1 MSSNGFEVVSE
12 NRIFGGLQ
20 GVYAHTSEATG
31 TRMEFSVFLPP
42 DANERPVPVLYWLSG
57 LTCTWENFT
66 TKAGVQRYACEHGVA
81 VVAPDTSPRGLDL
94 PGEHDAYDLGSG
106 AGFYVDATQDPW
118 AENYRMYSYVT
129 EELPGA
135 VEARFELDGDRRGV
149 LGHSMGGHGALV
161 VALRNPERYR
171 SVSAFAP
178 IVAPSSVPWGE
189 KAFGAYLGDDRENW
203 KAYDACEL
211 VQSSSWNRPILIDQG
226 GSDDFLEQQLQPEKF
241 VAASR
246 SAGVEVELRV
256 HPGYDHSYYFIATFI
271 GEHIAAHAAQLA

>member
-20 GVYAHTSEATG
+20 GVYAHTSETTG

-42 DANERPVPVLYWLSG
+42 DADQRAVPVLYWLSG

-106 AGFYVDATQDPW
+106 AGFYVDATQGPW
-118 AENYRMYSYVT
+118 AEHYRMYSYVT
-129 EELPGA
+129 QELPTK
-135 VEARFELDGDRRGV
+135 VESHFNLDGDRRGV
-149 LGHSMGGHGALV
+149 FGHSMGGHGALV
-161 VALRNPERYR
+161 LALRNPDRYR

-178 IVAPSSVPWGE
+178 IVAPSSVPWGQ
-189 KAFGAYLGDDRENW
+189 KAFAAYLGEDTESW

-211 VQSSSWNRPILIDQG
+211 VRSSSWDRPVLIDQG
-226 GSDDFLEQQLQPEKF
+226 GADGFLEQQLQPERF
-241 VAASR
+241 VAACR
-246 SAGVEVELRV
+246 DAGADVELRV
-256 HPGYDHSYYFIATFI
+256 QPGYDHSYYFIATFI
-271 GEHIAAHAAQLA
+271 GEHISAHARQLA